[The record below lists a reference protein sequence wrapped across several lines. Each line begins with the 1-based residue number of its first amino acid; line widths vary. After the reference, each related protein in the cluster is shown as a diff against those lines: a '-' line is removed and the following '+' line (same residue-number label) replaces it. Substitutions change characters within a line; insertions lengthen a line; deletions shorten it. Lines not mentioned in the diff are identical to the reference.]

1 MKGMGW
7 AGFGLAPFL
16 KACDMGGT
24 FQPGEVKLEAGMV
37 KPDPGTPRRSLPPID
52 AAKAE
57 RTETATFAL
66 G

>member
-7 AGFGLAPFL
+7 AGLGLAPFL
-16 KACDMGGT
+16 KACDMGGN

-37 KPDPGTPRRSLPPID
+37 KSDPGTPRGSIPPID
-52 AAKAE
+52 AAVPE